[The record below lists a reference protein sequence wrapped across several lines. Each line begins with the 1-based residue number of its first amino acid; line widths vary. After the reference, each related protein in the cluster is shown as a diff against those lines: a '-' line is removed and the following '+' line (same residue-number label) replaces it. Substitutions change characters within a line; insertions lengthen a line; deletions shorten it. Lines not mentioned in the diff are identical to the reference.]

1 MADRSLTNSLVF
13 LLLLLPQN
21 AGEEARL
28 AAAHLAADCVVESVR
43 RTNKELTG
51 AYPTKLR
58 GTLAATRFGLK

>member
-1 MADRSLTNSLVF
+1 MRQSLTDSLVF

-28 AAAHLAADCVVESVR
+28 AAAHLAADCVFGSVR
-43 RTNKELTG
+43 RTSKELTG
-51 AYPTKLR
+51 ACPTKLS